1 MTVYFLFQPC
11 WKLYPDI
18 GTDSGV
24 RNAIIELIGED
35 LADMWRS
42 REGMVRRHANG
53 LPSEED
59 LLHGLWVEL
68 GVITNGV
75 VTEVSS

>member
-1 MTVYFLFQPC
+1 MELVKSEC

-35 LADMWRS
+35 LAEMWRS
-42 REGMVRRHANG
+42 REGMVSRISNG
-53 LPSEED
+53 LPSEEQ
-59 LLHGLWVEL
+59 LLHGLWREL
-68 GVITNGV
+68 GVITDGV
-75 VTEVSS
+75 VTKAKN